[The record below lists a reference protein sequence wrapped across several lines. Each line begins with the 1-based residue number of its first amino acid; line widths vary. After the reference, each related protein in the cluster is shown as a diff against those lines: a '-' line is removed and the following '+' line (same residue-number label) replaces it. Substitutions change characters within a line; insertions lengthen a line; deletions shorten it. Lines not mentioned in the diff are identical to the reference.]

1 MKGGGIMATQ
11 IPEFKVQNIL
21 IGFGI
26 IVLIVGG
33 VIYLRSKSG
42 KEVKPS
48 PSPEEVIVQQQQT
61 VKKTG
66 ETTKPLTEQE
76 IKQIREEVDNV
87 LTKSGQSV
95 TLTDVTGGQAKG
107 EAKRAFSN
115 GKFYFKLTA
124 TSLKFVEKG
133 FYYEGWLEKDGN
145 YLSVGRLELDASG
158 NGVLYYTASQ
168 DRSDYNRTVITLEP
182 EDGNPEPATPIL
194 EGNF

>member
-1 MKGGGIMATQ
+1 MATQ

-33 VIYLRSKSG
+33 VIYLRSKST

-48 PSPEEVIVQQQQT
+48 PSPEEIIVQQQQT

-66 ETTKPLTEQE
+66 ETTQPLTEEE
-76 IKQIREEVDNV
+76 IKQIREEVDSV
-87 LTKSGQSV
+87 LAKSGQSV
-95 TLTDVTGGQAKG
+95 ALADVAGGQASG

-115 GKFYFKLTA
+115 EKFYYKLTA
-124 TSLKFVEKG
+124 SGLKLVDKG
-133 FYYEGWLEKDGN
+133 FYYEGWLEKDSN
-145 YLSVGRLELDASG
+145 SLSVGRLELDATG

-168 DRSDYNRTVITLEP
+168 DRSDYNRTLITLEP
-182 EDGNPEPATPIL
+182 EDDNPEPAAPIL